1 MNARPGELAHVPE
14 RCAAGAHGLA
24 FPPIFLALDGR
35 RALVAGVVQRGKTC
49 GLATRKQFKA
59 GHRVCLEI
67 FPYHVCRSETVTHSI
82 YHDAEHPLALVAPG
96 DHRPQRAA

>member
-35 RALVAGVVQRGKTC
+35 RALVAGGSP
-49 GLATRKQFKA
+49 GAA
-59 GHRVCLEI
+59 MAAWAELEELQSRCSTLTNCEPP
-67 FPYHVCRSETVTHSI
+67 FLGAAAFQPGWRS
-82 YHDAEHPLALVAPG
+82 
-96 DHRPQRAA
+96 RAATVSLPKIPSGLGVVS

>member
-35 RALVAGVVQRGKTC
+35 RALVAGGSPPRRYSSLRGSGC
-49 GLATRKQFKA
+49 GSALNLTRQ
-59 GHRVCLEI
+59 
-67 FPYHVCRSETVTHSI
+67 CRT
-82 YHDAEHPLALVAPG
+82 P
-96 DHRPQRAA
+96 